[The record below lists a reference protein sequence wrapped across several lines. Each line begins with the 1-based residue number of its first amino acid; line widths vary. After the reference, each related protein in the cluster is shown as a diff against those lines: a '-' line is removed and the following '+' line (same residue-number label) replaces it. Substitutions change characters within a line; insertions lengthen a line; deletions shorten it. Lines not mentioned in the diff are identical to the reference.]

1 VGRFDG
7 RTEEPTPR
15 VRRKARREGRVA
27 RSPEVGVAVSLVGA
41 VLAAR
46 VLFPSAARSLALG
59 TRELLWIAPQE
70 PPPQPVLRAVTGML
84 LGGIA
89 PFLALAFV
97 LGMAGGL
104 AQTGFLLAPGALA
117 PKLSRLSPRQGLQRL
132 RPSAMGWEAA
142 RAVGKLGLLLALAW
156 GPIRGAVED
165 AASARSLAA
174 WVELVAHRGFTI
186 LVRVAALATVV
197 AVADYLVTRMRTKRS
212 LRMTRRELLQ
222 EHKEMEGDPLV
233 RMRRRRRHRELSR
246 NRMIADVAT
255 ADVVITNPIH
265 LAVALR
271 YLPGEPAPRV
281 VAKGA
286 GRLAQRIRS
295 VAARHGILVREDAP
309 LARAI
314 YRRCRV
320 GQFIPPA
327 LYEAVAIVLAIAY
340 RRRRL
345 GVM

>member
-1 VGRFDG
+1 MGRFDG
-7 RTEEPTPR
+7 KTEEPTPR
-15 VRRKARREGRVA
+15 VKRKARREGRVA
-27 RSPEVGVAVSLVGA
+27 RSPEVGVAVSLAGA

-46 VLFPSAARSLALG
+46 ALFPGAARSLALG

-70 PPPQPVLRAVTGML
+70 PPPQHVLRVVTGML
-84 LGGIA
+84 VAGVV
-89 PFLALAFV
+89 PFLGLAFV
-97 LGMAGGL
+97 LALAGGL
-104 AQTGFLLAPGALA
+104 SQTGFLLAPGALA

-142 RAVGKLGLLLALAW
+142 RALGKLGLLLALAW
-156 GPIRGAVED
+156 GPVRGAVED
-165 AASARSLAA
+165 AASARSLGS
-174 WVELVAHRGFTI
+174 WMGLLAHRGFTI
-186 LVRVAALATVV
+186 LVRVAALAAVV
-197 AVADYLVTRMRTKRS
+197 AAVDYLVTRRRTARS

-233 RMRRRRRHRELSR
+233 RMQRRRRHRELSR

-255 ADVVITNPIH
+255 ADVVITNPTH

-271 YLPGEPAPRV
+271 YRPGEPAPRV

-295 VAARHGILVREDAP
+295 VAYRHGILVREDPP

-320 GQFIPPA
+320 GHFIPPA
-327 LYEAVAIVLAIAY
+327 LYEAVAVVLAIAY